1 MAEVAF
7 VSPGE
12 LFKPVDRSPVSCRVD
27 GCRRKSSWK
36 PICDHH
42 CAHAPGWLYGALL
55 VAGES
60 GNREQLEIA
69 AERITRW
76 YAEASLGA
84 RLRRLVTFS
93 AIPRRVPC
101 KSLSSMMPRA
111 IKFGEPVTRPL
122 GVWIDPPRPWKMNE
136 YYFRNVQVQR
146 CMIFGCDKAT
156 TGLDPLC
163 RTHFR
168 AAPAKIQGWMLF
180 GRELGRSDIIF
191 TGGAQLRSYLSKE
204 AEKPAP
210 VRLARRIWTIVKGT
224 RSTAEVAVMLAG
236 WFAGAALFT
245 FMAFV
250 FMAMEPS
257 HLGRRQSLQEA
268 WEVPGAISGPKSPNR
283 ASCPLSRPCTALAKP
298 GAPRG

>member
-1 MAEVAF
+1 MATVFELPAEWLQPADRARVAC
-7 VSPGE
+7 E
-12 LFKPVDRSPVSCRVD
+12 VD
-27 GCRRKSSWK
+27 GCKRTSSFR
-36 PICDHH
+36 PICEHH
-42 CAHAPGWLYGALL
+42 CRHAPGWLYGALL
-55 VAGES
+55 CACEG
-60 GNREQLEIA
+60 GNREHMAIA

-84 RLRRLVTFS
+84 RFRRIVTFS

-101 KSLSSMMPRA
+101 KSLSSMMPRS

-122 GVWIDPPRPWKMNE
+122 GVWLNPPRPWKMSE

-146 CMIFGCDKAT
+146 CMIAGCDKAT

-163 RTHFR
+163 GTHFR

-180 GRELGRSDIIF
+180 GRELGRSDMIF

-210 VRLARRIWTIVKGT
+210 VSLARRIWTILKGT
-224 RSTAEVAVMLAG
+224 RSTAEVALMLAG

-257 HLGRRQSLQEA
+257 HLGRPHSRQEA
-268 WEVPGAISGPKSPNR
+268 REAPSATRGPKSPDR
-283 ASCPLSRPCTALAKP
+283 ASCPLSRPCMGLAKP